1 MARPALLLLA
11 VAFAP
16 RALAAPARLAHALA
30 PAQPDDS
37 ECGADT
43 VAYLFLVNDSLP
55 LAEVWRE
62 YFNGCGPGK
71 AVVHIHS
78 QAALPRVP
86 EAWAELDVPVHLVDK
101 PVEGDLRFGWSF
113 VEAPSPPLHGPSP
126 GSPLPDLVSPAR
138 RQ

>member
-1 MARPALLLLA
+1 MARPALFLLA

-78 QAALPRVP
+78 QAAQPRVP

-113 VEAPSPPLHGPSP
+113 VEAPSPPLHRHPHVPS
-126 GSPLPDLVSPAR
+126 V
-138 RQ
+138 